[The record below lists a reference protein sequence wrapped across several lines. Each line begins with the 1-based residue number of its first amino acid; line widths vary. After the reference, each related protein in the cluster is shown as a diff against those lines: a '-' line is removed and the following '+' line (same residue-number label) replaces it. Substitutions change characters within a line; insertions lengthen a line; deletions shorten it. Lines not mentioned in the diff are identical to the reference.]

1 MKRIYSS
8 NRSSTMSTPVTAPV
22 DRLSSLM
29 ERFCVHAHLFHAG
42 PLCGITHFS
51 AEPGHA
57 FLHVLRRGEMQVT
70 HKPKSGP
77 PRRIQ
82 LSEPTL
88 LFYARPLAH
97 DFHNA
102 PQEGSDMVCATLNF
116 DGGEHHPLARALP
129 PLVILPLHA
138 IDGLQHTLALLFSE
152 TDQRR
157 CGQRVLA
164 DRLFEVLLLQ
174 LLRWLLDHPQESGM
188 PPGLLA
194 GLSHPGLARVLVAM
208 HEAPAEAWSLQ
219 RMADCAGLSRSSFAT
234 TFKAHVGTTPA
245 DYLTRWRIALAQN
258 QLRQGDSIKTI
269 ADELGYANAS
279 SLSRVFTQVVGV
291 SPREWVKEGR

>member
-1 MKRIYSS
+1 
-8 NRSSTMSTPVTAPV
+8 MSTTPTAPV

-29 ERFCVHAHLFHAG
+29 ERFRVHAHLFHAG

-51 AEPGHA
+51 AEPGRA

-70 HKPKSGP
+70 HKTRSGP

-88 LFYARPLAH
+88 LFYARPLVH

-102 PQEGSDMVCATLNF
+102 PKEGSDLVCATLNF

-129 PLVILPLHA
+129 PLVLLPLHA

-157 CGQRVLA
+157 CGQRLLA

-174 LLRWLLDHPQESGM
+174 LLRWLLDHPQEAGM
-188 PPGLLA
+188 PAGLLT
-194 GLSHPGLARVLVAM
+194 GLSHPGLARVLVAL
-208 HEAPAEAWSLQ
+208 HEAPAEGWSLE

-258 QLRQGDSIKTI
+258 QLRRGDSIKTV
-269 ADELGYANAS
+269 ADDLGYANAS

-291 SPREWVKEGR
+291 SPRGWTKDNR